1 MSFRPSPAD
10 RPPGRPALHLPRWPR
25 YLVPVVAGLI
35 ALGVLVTIIA
45 GVWTDWLWY
54 RSVNYGSV
62 FGVTYGTRWALFFVV
77 GIFMAA
83 TIGFNAVLAFRLRPV
98 YRPAAA
104 TERPGVEALRMAV
117 DPHRR
122 LLLGIVLGLIG
133 VISGITASGAWRTW
147 LLFINKVPFGRR
159 DPQFNLDI
167 SFFVF
172 TYPFLR
178 LVLSYLFAAVFLSLL
193 AAVAVHVLYGGLGWQ
208 ARRPRATMAA
218 QAHLFVLLG
227 LFVLLKGVAYWVDRW
242 GIDFSQR
249 GAVTTG
255 ASYTDVNAVL
265 PAKTV
270 LAVIAVLCAVL
281 FFAGA
286 VRRSALLPAVGLG
299 LLVLS
304 AILIGGVYPAIIQQF
319 VVKPNELAKETPYIT
334 REIRA
339 TRLAY
344 AVTGTKYRGYSG
356 TSSESSADLL
366 TQSSS
371 LPGFRLMDPAVV
383 SRAFQQLQQVKGFY
397 QFPDKLSVDRYVL
410 PGGGRLPQDT
420 VVAVRGMGGPP

>member
-1 MSFRPSPAD
+1 MSFRPSAAD
-10 RPPGRPALHLPRWPR
+10 RPPGRQALRLPRWPR
-25 YLVPVVAGLI
+25 YLVPVVGGLI
-35 ALGVLVTIIA
+35 AFGVLVTIIA

-54 RSVNYGSV
+54 RSVQYGSV
-62 FGVTYGTRWALFFVV
+62 FGVIYGTRWALFFVV

-83 TIGFNAVLAFRLRPV
+83 VVGVNAWLAYRLRPV
-98 YRPAAA
+98 YRPA
-104 TERPGVEALRMAV
+104 TSDRPGLDAYRMAV

-122 LLLGIVLGLIG
+122 LLLGVVLGLIG
-133 VISGITASGAWRTW
+133 VISGVTASGAWRTW
-147 LLFINKVPFGRR
+147 LLFINQVPFGRS

-208 ARRPRATMAA
+208 ARRPRATIAA

-227 LFVLLKGVAYWVDRW
+227 AFVLLKGAAYWVDRW

-270 LAVIAVLCAVL
+270 LALIAVLCALL

-286 VRRSALLPAVGLG
+286 IRRNGLLPAVGFG

-304 AILIGGVYPAIIQQF
+304 AILIGGLYPAIIQQF
-319 VVKPNELAKETPYIT
+319 VVKPNELAKETPYIK

-344 AVTGTKYRGYSG
+344 AVTPRTARVLPYSG
-356 TSSESSADLL
+356 SSTESSAALYA
-366 TQSSS
+366 QSAN

-383 SRAFQQLQQVKGFY
+383 SRAFQQLQQVKGYY
-397 QFPDKLSVDRYVL
+397 QFPSILAVDRYAL
-410 PGGGRLPQDT
+410 PGESPVPQDL
-420 VVAVRGMGGPP
+420 

>member
-1 MSFRPSPAD
+1 MSFRPSAAD
-10 RPPGRPALHLPRWPR
+10 RPPGRQALRLPRWPR
-25 YLVPVVAGLI
+25 YLLPVVGGLI
-35 ALGVLVTIIA
+35 ALGVLITIIA

-54 RSVNYGSV
+54 RSVDYGSV

-83 TIGFNAVLAFRLRPV
+83 TIGFNAVLAFWLRPV

-104 TERPGVEALRMAV
+104 TERPGVDAFRMAV
-117 DPHRR
+117 DSHRR

-133 VISGITASGAWRTW
+133 VISGITVSSAWRTW
-147 LLFINKVPFGRR
+147 LLFINQVPFGRT

-227 LFVLLKGVAYWVDRW
+227 LFVLLKGAAYWVDRW

-249 GAVTTG
+249 GSVTTG

-270 LAVIAVLCAVL
+270 LAVIAVMCALL

-286 VRRSALLPAVGLG
+286 VRRSALLPAVGFG

-319 VVKPNELAKETPYIT
+319 VVKPNELAKETPYIK
-334 REIRA
+334 REISA

-344 AVTGTKYRGYSG
+344 AVGEAQVKDYPG
-356 TSSESSADLL
+356 TSTE
-366 TQSSS
+366 TSSS
-371 LPGFRLMDPAVV
+371 LHAQSSNLPGYRLMDPA
-383 SRAFQQLQQVKGFY
+383 
-397 QFPDKLSVDRYVL
+397 
-410 PGGGRLPQDT
+410 
-420 VVAVRGMGGPP
+420 